1 VEIALWN
8 PFQGK
13 NSVKLLSN
21 KDGF

>member
-8 PFQGK
+8 PFRGK